1 MTLYNNYYLAV
12 HELSP
17 YDVAV
22 VGALGDSV
30 TVSPHGRFYNDIIYY
45 YINAWVVVNVVQLL
59 IGSHGCWSRFHVH

>member
-1 MTLYNNYYLAV
+1 MTLYNNYYLTV

-30 TVSPHGRFYNDIIYY
+30 TVSSHGRFYNDIFYY
-45 YINAWVVVNVVQLL
+45 YINA
-59 IGSHGCWSRFHVH
+59 